1 MAARLWLA
9 CAPLERQHVPG
20 GRHAPVRNAISHPA
34 RRFLSKNVGYRVL
47 PTGRLEGF
55 RLRVSWDVSWCTGGY
70 GADESRCPRAERA
83 ALSSACNRSVLAK
96 HNRTRVVGS
105 RSDRQGRRYI
115 RGGDAGG
122 AGPGD
127 TGPHV
132 QARSSTPVR
141 EQYTRW
147 GAVHPLGSRTPVGEQ
162 NTRQERVYCI
172 PIGCSERT
180 DKENHAEVAPP
191 PPAKNRP
198 SAVRTSPSTRTA
210 RALPHRAP
218 PHRSRRTQRRQQ
230 QPGPT
235 CPARARVVVGR
246 TARQSPPSH
255 APASQARPRPR
266 HFAASAAL

>member
-147 GAVHPLGSRTPVGEQ
+147 GAVHPLGSRTPDRKGCIAYRSGVV
-162 NTRQERVYCI
+162 NAPTRKTTRKW
-172 PIGCSERT
+172 PHRRPPRT
-180 DKENHAEVAPP
+180 DRRQCE
-191 PPAKNRP
+191 
-198 SAVRTSPSTRTA
+198 
-210 RALPHRAP
+210 RAP
-218 PHRSRRTQRRQQ
+218 VHAR
-230 QPGPT
+230 
-235 CPARARVVVGR
+235 RARYLTGHRLTGAAGR
-246 TARQSPPSH
+246 SDANNSPDRH
-255 APASQARPRPR
+255 APRVLGS
-266 HFAASAAL
+266 

>member
-9 CAPLERQHVPG
+9 CAPLERQHAPG
-20 GRHAPVRNAISHPA
+20 GHHAPVRNAISHPA
-34 RRFLSKNVGYRVL
+34 RRFLSKNVGHRVL
-47 PTGRLEGF
+47 LAGRLESF
-55 RLRVSWDVSWCTGGY
+55 RLRVSWDVSWCAGGY
-70 GADESRCPRAERA
+70 G
-83 ALSSACNRSVLAK
+83 
-96 HNRTRVVGS
+96 
-105 RSDRQGRRYI
+105 
-115 RGGDAGG
+115 
-122 AGPGD
+122 D
-127 TGPHV
+127 TGAHV
-132 QARSSTPVR
+132 QARSS
-141 EQYTRW
+141 
-147 GAVHPLGSRTPVGEQ
+147 TPVGEQ

-180 DKENHAEVAPP
+180 NKENHAEVAPP

-198 SAVRTSPSTRTA
+198 SAVRTSPSTRTPPSPA

-218 PHRSRRTQRRQQ
+218 PHRTRRTQRRQQ

>member
-9 CAPLERQHVPG
+9 CALLERQHVPG
-20 GRHAPVRNAISHPA
+20 GRHAPVWNAISHPA
-34 RRFLSKNVGYRVL
+34 RRFLSKNVGHRVL

-55 RLRVSWDVSWCTGGY
+55 RLRVSWDVSWCAGGY

-132 QARSSTPVR
+132 QARSSTPVG

-147 GAVHPLGSRTPVGEQ
+147 GAEHPLGSRTPDRKGCIAYRSGVV
-162 NTRQERVYCI
+162 NAPTRKTTRKW
-172 PIGCSERT
+172 PHRRPPRT
-180 DKENHAEVAPP
+180 DRRQCE
-191 PPAKNRP
+191 
-198 SAVRTSPSTRTA
+198 
-210 RALPHRAP
+210 RAP
-218 PHRSRRTQRRQQ
+218 VHAR
-230 QPGPT
+230 
-235 CPARARVVVGR
+235 RARYLTGHRLTGAAGR
-246 TARQSPPSH
+246 SDANNSPDRH
-255 APASQARPRPR
+255 APRVLGS
-266 HFAASAAL
+266 

>member
-9 CAPLERQHVPG
+9 CALLERQHVPG
-20 GRHAPVRNAISHPA
+20 GRHAPVWNAISHPA
-34 RRFLSKNVGYRVL
+34 RRFLSKNVGHRVL

-55 RLRVSWDVSWCTGGY
+55 RLRVSWDVSWCAGGY

-141 EQYTRW
+141 EQ
-147 GAVHPLGSRTPVGEQ
+147 
-162 NTRQERVYCI
+162 NTRQERVYCT
-172 PIGCSERT
+172 PIGCSERSN
-180 DKENHAEVAPP
+180 KENHAEVAPP
-191 PPAKNRP
+191 
-198 SAVRTSPSTRTA
+198 
-210 RALPHRAP
+210 
-218 PHRSRRTQRRQQ
+218 
-230 QPGPT
+230 
-235 CPARARVVVGR
+235 
-246 TARQSPPSH
+246 SH
-255 APASQARPRPR
+255 APHPPPPRRPAPEPR

>member
-34 RRFLSKNVGYRVL
+34 RRFLSKNVGHRVL

-55 RLRVSWDVSWCTGGY
+55 RLRVSWDVSWCAGGY

-147 GAVHPLGSRTPVGEQ
+147 GAEHPLGSRTPVGEQ

-180 DKENHAEVAPP
+180 NKENHAEVAPP
-191 PPAKNRP
+191 SHAPTLPRLAGPPP
-198 SAVRTSPSTRTA
+198 SLVTSR
-210 RALPHRAP
+210 RAP
-218 PHRSRRTQRRQQ
+218 PCRARSCARPSRR
-230 QPGPT
+230 
-235 CPARARVVVGR
+235 
-246 TARQSPPSH
+246 
-255 APASQARPRPR
+255 RPRPR
-266 HFAASAAL
+266 HP